1 MPLCVRFGCVF
12 ILKEQKSTLEPLQT
26 DGYVNSLQKQT
37 ELVDQNISTQLD
49 DPLNKA
55 EFKGTAKQ
63 NMVGF
68 FLSLSLPQPPGPP
81 YSCFNEPSAYY
92 WNWIVKEGI

>member
-1 MPLCVRFGCVF
+1 MPLYVRFGCVF

-68 FLSLSLPQPPGPP
+68 FLSLFPNPQLLHIVVLTSLLL
-81 YSCFNEPSAYY
+81 
-92 WNWIVKEGI
+92 ITGIG